1 MITAEFTIIPI
12 GTSKTSLSKYI
23 SAAVTALD
31 NDGIKYE
38 LTGMGT
44 LLESNDLGKIFS
56 AITAA
61 HEAVFEQ
68 GAERVATSIKID
80 ERRDEEKTIKDKVFS
95 VTQKLGLNSN
105 SKKRNT
111 SKFL

>member
-1 MITAEFTIIPI
+1 
-12 GTSKTSLSKYI
+12 LSKYI

>member
-23 SAAVTALD
+23 AAAVAALD
-31 NDGIKYE
+31 STGIKYE

-56 AITAA
+56 AITSA
-61 HEAVFEQ
+61 HEAVFKI

-80 ERRDEEKTIKDKVFS
+80 ERRDEERTMKNKVSS
-95 VTQKLGLNSN
+95 VTQKLG
-105 SKKRNT
+105 
-111 SKFL
+111 

>member
-1 MITAEFTIIPI
+1 MYINKSMITAELTIIPI

-23 SAAVTALD
+23 AAAVAALD
-31 NDGIKYE
+31 SNGIKYE

-56 AITAA
+56 AITTA
-61 HEAVFEQ
+61 HEAVFKK

-80 ERRDEEKTIKDKVFS
+80 DRRDEERTIKDKISS
-95 VTQKLGLNSN
+95 VNQKL
-105 SKKRNT
+105 
-111 SKFL
+111 

>member
-1 MITAEFTIIPI
+1 MNINKNMITAELTIIPI

-23 SAAVTALD
+23 AAAVVALD
-31 NDGIKYE
+31 STGIKYE

-61 HEAVFEQ
+61 HEAVFKT

-80 ERRDEEKTIKDKVFS
+80 ERRDEEKTIKDKVSS
-95 VTQKLGLNSN
+95 VTQKLG
-105 SKKRNT
+105 
-111 SKFL
+111 

>member
-1 MITAEFTIIPI
+1 MITAELTIIPI

-23 SAAVTALD
+23 AAAVSAID
-31 NDGIKYE
+31 SNGIKYE

-56 AITAA
+56 AITDA
-61 HEAVFEQ
+61 HEAVFKT

-80 ERRDEEKTIKDKVFS
+80 ERRDEERTIKDKVSS
-95 VTQKLGLNSN
+95 VTHKLG
-105 SKKRNT
+105 
-111 SKFL
+111 

>member
-1 MITAEFTIIPI
+1 MLYNIPSIVHNILVELVLINCFHKKLYEIMNINKSMITAELTIIPI

-23 SAAVTALD
+23 AAAVAALD
-31 NDGIKYE
+31 IDGIKYE

-61 HEAVFEQ
+61 HEAVF
-68 GAERVATSIKID
+68 
-80 ERRDEEKTIKDKVFS
+80 
-95 VTQKLGLNSN
+95 
-105 SKKRNT
+105 
-111 SKFL
+111 